1 MEQHGVLVLIQW
13 GEVGEGWQGTGVG
26 RGGEGGRTLTPLIP
40 LIPLIPLPLTRPPR
54 ITPLPRPIRR
64 RGKWPGGVY
73 HN

>member
-1 MEQHGVLVLIQW
+1 MEQHGVLVLIRW
-13 GEVGEGWQGTGVG
+13 EGEAGEEWQGTGAA

-40 LIPLIPLPLTRPPR
+40 LIPLHLTRPPR